1 MDDDQQQTDVDLG
14 FVTID
19 DTEESLFHLKQ
30 EDDSS
35 SSCCQYGSFGLT
47 SDKPC
52 DTDEEAVPQS
62 SSSDVKLEELVGMGC
77 GAYESSLD
85 DVLAFRDFPKD
96 FKELDLESGIL
107 GCEMWEETFTEV
119 LFPSLLA
126 V

>member
-1 MDDDQQQTDVDLG
+1 MDLG

-47 SDKPC
+47 SDEPC

-62 SSSDVKLEELVGMGC
+62 SSSDVKLGELVGIGC

-85 DVLAFRDFPKD
+85 DVLTFRDFPKD

>member
-1 MDDDQQQTDVDLG
+1 MDLG
-14 FVTID
+14 FITID
-19 DTEESLFHLKQ
+19 DTEESLIHLKR
-30 EDDSS
+30 EDNSS
-35 SSCCQYGSFGLT
+35 SSCCQYDSFT
-47 SDKPC
+47 VTADKLC

-85 DVLAFRDFPKD
+85 DILAFREFPKD
-96 FKELDLESGIL
+96 FKDLELESGIL
-107 GCEMWEETFTEV
+107 GSEMWEETFTEV